1 MRLVRV
7 GVELPAGVPGPP
19 LVTAGLAPLTQT
31 IADQEDSLVREVE
44 KVVER
49 RVLGRNLGHGHLT
62 AGLPSHWGSPWY
74 HGTNI
79 YLSHGLE
86 GEDLWLSVRP
96 GSSSVDQ
103 EQRDLALQ
111 WAGPLSSLT
120 TGAGASARALDVAG
134 LTHSLALSQWQPLNI
149 RIFRASNLNLG
160 GRRQFLRA
168 ARLSV
173 EDSRPLAVF
182 LQAVTLSQNT
192 IQFLKKISLEIF

>member
-1 MRLVRV
+1 MWRDEYWGGTSATVTSLQACRHT
-7 GVELPAGVPGPP
+7 GVH
-19 LVTAGLAPLTQT
+19 
-31 IADQEDSLVREVE
+31 
-44 KVVER
+44 
-49 RVLGRNLGHGHLT
+49 HG
-62 AGLPSHWGSPWY
+62 SN
-74 HGTNI
+74 GTNI

-120 TGAGASARALDVAG
+120 TGAGASAWALDVAG

-160 GRRQFLRA
+160 GRRQFLWA